1 MYPINVINNQVI
13 TFLDKKFTVNKGT
26 TFEGKRKLYYSFSC
40 IKTKRK
46 LTHIFQRF
54 YKYIDIGIAFSPLK
68 RSSFLVVRTH
78 YRNLFSPMSFI
89 SLLVRNVK
97 SAILVRLT
105 TI

>member
-78 YRNLFSPMSFI
+78 YLNLFSPMSFI